1 MKKYRTVLFVL
12 IPVVLLFAFIYY
24 SNVKQ
29 ENDRFDDALEGSNKG
44 IAIMGERMMYLS
56 FTEKEFLRT
65 VRHGDI
71 DSYLLSMRYGLSQT
85 SNPRVW
91 EDLENLGAYSDSVFH
106 GFDANR
112 IKNSDVSGRTK
123 EKEAFLHLESIM
135 KEFCSLDVKTCQPEA
150 AIRRIE
156 EMLEEWRENKK
167 VLTDRMISSKKRFY
181 LLNTGRYE

>member
-1 MKKYRTVLFVL
+1 
-12 IPVVLLFAFIYY
+12 
-24 SNVKQ
+24 
-29 ENDRFDDALEGSNKG
+29 
-44 IAIMGERMMYLS
+44 MYLS

-135 KEFCSLDVKTCQPEA
+135 KELIKVTTNNEGN
-150 AIRRIE
+150 IRRFNYVTFR
-156 EMLEEWRENKK
+156 L
-167 VLTDRMISSKKRFY
+167 VLYRIYCSIYYRYNY
-181 LLNTGRYE
+181 LFRIIFWMVLRRGINE